1 MVFMSLPMVVVS
13 LPVVVDISQNLVEY
27 QFNVITNSWRYIP
40 RVLYVITN
48 SCWHLPGTFWWIII
62 EVSYSVKVKCIAYF
76 AVYDFPEIFSWFRA
90 DNEHF

>member
-27 QFNVITNSWRYIP
+27 QFNVITNS
-40 RVLYVITN
+40 
-48 SCWHLPGTFWWIII
+48 CWHLTGTFWWIII